1 MVELV
6 ETMLKLHK
14 DLPKAKTSRERGSG
28 RPGAATLLLAAGW
41 ILLSGVLLA
50 QDQRWVY
57 TYDGGA
63 GDKLNCIVCDA
74 ANNTYSAGG
83 SYSHYD
89 DFLVVSTTPDG
100 VERWT
105 YRYNGSADLW
115 DDAYAIASD
124 GGSRV
129 YAAGTS
135 SGSGTAEDFTVVA
148 LDTAGTE
155 QWVYRYNGR
164 VNSFD
169 VAYCVACDEDGN
181 VYAAG
186 VCDSNSQLVVISLTP
201 GGTRRWVYKYDGPG
215 SISNCGRAIVCGR
228 DGNVY
233 VAGFGVGNGTWED
246 FTVLSLTAAGQERWV
261 YARNGSANWSRDEA
275 RSIAC
280 DSTGNVY
287 AAGWCEDSIS
297 AEDIVVVSLD
307 SAGHERWAYQLV
319 GPAGKDDEALS
330 LALGAGG
337 TTYAAGYAGDTGG
350 YTVLVTVALDDS
362 GRQKWV
368 YRHDRGPYNSEKAGC
383 ITAATAGDIY
393 VAGVTCPTGW
403 DDDFTILSLSADGD
417 LRWTYHYDGPES
429 TDDQANYV
437 TVGDDGFVYAAGT
450 SPVTEGDG
458 VVVSVM
464 TGVGTDEKASDVPG
478 SVCALRSHP
487 APFANHVTIEYSL
500 PSSSPVMLA
509 VFDASGRLVRA
520 LEQEWKAAGVYVV
533 PWDGSDE
540 RGKAVCTGAYLCR
553 LTAGTSP
560 ARTAKLL
567 RTARH

>member
-1 MVELV
+1 MAEMIQ
-6 ETMLKLHK
+6 TMLKLHK
-14 DLPKAKTSRERGSG
+14 DLPNAKTPYERGGG
-28 RPGAATLLLAAGW
+28 RPGAGTLLLAAGW
-41 ILLSGVLLA
+41 MLLSGELLA

-74 ANNTYSAGG
+74 ANNTYGAGG

-89 DFLVVSTTPDG
+89 DFLVVSTTSEG
-100 VERWT
+100 AERWT

-169 VAYCVACDEDGN
+169 VAYCVTCDEDGN

-201 GGTRRWVYKYDGPG
+201 GGTRRWMYKYDGPG
-215 SISNCGRAIVCGR
+215 SISNCGRAVVCGR

-233 VAGFGVGNGTWED
+233 IAGFGVGNGTWED
-246 FTVLSLTAAGQERWV
+246 FTVISLTAAGQERWV
-261 YARNGSANWSRDEA
+261 YTKNGSANWSRDEA

-280 DSTGNVY
+280 DSAGSVY

-297 AEDIVVVSLD
+297 GEDIVVVSLD
-307 SAGHERWAYQLV
+307 SAGHERWVYQLV
-319 GPAGKDDEALS
+319 GPAGMDDEALS
-330 LALGAGG
+330 LALDAGG
-337 TTYAAGYAGDTGG
+337 TTYTAGYAGDTGG
-350 YTVLVTVALDDS
+350 YTVFVTVALDDS
-362 GRQKWV
+362 GQQKWV
-368 YRHDRGPYNSEKAGC
+368 YRHDRGPYNSEKASC
-383 ITAATAGDIY
+383 VAAGTTGDIY
-393 VAGVTCPTGW
+393 VSGFTCPTGW
-403 DDDFTILSLSADGD
+403 DDDFTVVSLSGSGD
-417 LRWTYHYDGPES
+417 LRWAYHYDGPAS
-429 TDDQANYV
+429 PDDRANWV
-437 TVGDDGFVYAAGT
+437 TVGNDGFVYATGM

-458 VVVSVM
+458 VVASV
-464 TGVGTDEKASDVPG
+464 TSGVGTKEKTPCVP
-478 SVCALRSHP
+478 VLACALRGHP
-487 APFANHVTIEYSL
+487 ALFVGHVTIDYSV
-500 PSSSPVMLA
+500 PQSSPVTLA
-509 VFDASGRLVRA
+509 VFDVTGRLVRI
-520 LEQEWKAAGVYVV
+520 LDRGWKAAGGYTVQ
-533 PWDGSDE
+533 WDGLNE
-540 RGKAVCTGAYLCR
+540 NGEAVCTGTYLCR
-553 LTAGTSP
+553 LAAGTYP
-560 ARTAKLL
+560 VRTAKLL
-567 RTARH
+567 HTR